1 MQHKG
6 ILTIYIFLLYLIS
19 CNSIDP
25 VYQNA
30 NEINV
35 NIDPIQGSDIP
46 KKAIVIS
53 GKNYY
58 FTIKAIASYRIS
70 GVVKSKKK
78 YTDGW
83 QSLLSPIDVALV
95 WGKLAESEMDKFIS
109 YRQSNRWYFY
119 TYKEGTPVSKEYII
133 SHSSN
138 NHLIPSSNYIR
149 KAFKLIKEGKSI
161 FIEGYLVNII
171 GNYKGNNYWWNSS
184 LTRTDSGNGSCEL
197 IYVTK
202 NNIDGKGFSNLVSS

>member
-1 MQHKG
+1 MKHKG
-6 ILTIYIFLLYLIS
+6 ILFTCIFFLSFIC
-19 CNSIDP
+19 CNSPEPI
-25 VYQNA
+25 YQDA
-30 NEINV
+30 SEINV
-35 NIDPIQGSDIP
+35 NSDPIQGSDIS

-53 GKNYY
+53 GKNYF
-58 FTIKAIASYRIS
+58 FTIKPIASYRIS
-70 GVVKSKKK
+70 GIVKSKKK
-78 YTDGW
+78 YSNGW

-109 YRQSNRWYFY
+109 YHQNNRWYFY
-119 TYKEGTPVSKEYII
+119 KYKEGTPVSKEYII

-138 NHLIPSSNYIR
+138 NHLIPSSNYIK
-149 KAFKLIKEGKSI
+149 KAFKLIDEGKSI

-171 GNYKGNNYWWNSS
+171 GNYKGKNFWWNSS

-202 NNIDGKGFSNLVSS
+202 INIEGKGFANL